1 MVNQDQGGATMTAT
15 QTQDALQAYLTD
27 IGRYRLLTRSEEVR
41 LARRIEDGDPDARQ
55 RMIESNLRLV
65 VTIAKDF
72 RGRGLELLDLIQE
85 GTLGL
90 MRAVERY
97 DWRQGTKFSTYAAWW
112 IRNSIFQAITN
123 DARTVRL
130 PESVQQR
137 LYDIQRAETALS
149 AELGRRPS
157 AGEIAGKLELSAEQV
172 LEARAAAQPIASLD
186 ETYGDDDSA
195 SPADLVAD
203 PHAVDPL
210 QPLVAEESGDALSA
224 TLAQLPER
232 HKRVLELR
240 YGLDGGDSR
249 TIETVAQEL
258 GVTRERVRQIEL
270 RALKKLRHLGP
281 NELIRH

>member
-1 MVNQDQGGATMTAT
+1 MTAIHP
-15 QTQDALQAYLTD
+15 QDALQAYLTD
-27 IGRYRLLTRSEEVR
+27 IGRYRLLTRSEEMR
-41 LARRIEDGDPDARQ
+41 LAKRIEDGDPVARQ

-97 DWRQGTKFSTYAAWW
+97 DWRRGTKFSTYAAWW
-112 IRNSIFQAITN
+112 IRNGIFQAITN

-137 LYDIQRAETALS
+137 LYDVQRAEAALS
-149 AELGRRPS
+149 MELGRRPS
-157 AGEIAGKLELSAEQV
+157 AGEIADELGLTAEQV
-172 LEARAAAQPIASLD
+172 LECRAAAQPIASLD
-186 ETYGDDDSA
+186 ESFGDDDSA
-195 SPADLVAD
+195 THAELVAD

-210 QPLVAEESGDALSA
+210 QPLVEEASGEALSA

-232 HKRVLELR
+232 HQRVLELR
-240 YGLDGGDSR
+240 YGLAGGEPL
-249 TIETVAQEL
+249 TIETVAQRL

-270 RALKKLRHLGP
+270 RALRLLEPQARLAGVR
-281 NELIRH
+281 EAA